1 MNLNTPDT
9 GAVPLSF
16 SVFRQPT
23 AVFSLKLFVT
33 DCDQIEVHGNY
44 FRPFSNLIIFRWL
57 SPGFIFLNFY
67 FSFLMLCNGSEKCSL
82 RLAFCNQII
91 GGGILVHNP

>member
-9 GAVPLSF
+9 GTVPLSF

-33 DCDQIEVHGNY
+33 DCDQIEVNENY
-44 FRPFSNLIIFRWL
+44 FLLFSNLIIF
-57 SPGFIFLNFY
+57 
-67 FSFLMLCNGSEKCSL
+67 LMVIT
-82 RLAFCNQII
+82 RIYR
-91 GGGILVHNP
+91 P